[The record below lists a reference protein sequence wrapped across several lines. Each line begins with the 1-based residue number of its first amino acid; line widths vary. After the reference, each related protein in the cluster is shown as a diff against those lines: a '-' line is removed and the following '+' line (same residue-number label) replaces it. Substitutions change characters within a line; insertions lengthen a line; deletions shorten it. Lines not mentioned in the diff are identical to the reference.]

1 MTPDAPLNDPAAL
14 RRRYDGL
21 LLDAYGVLLDGERAL
36 PGAAASLDDLERDGC
51 AWLVVTNA
59 ASRLPE
65 TPSQEFATVGLAIPP
80 ERILTSGALLADPR
94 VAGDLR
100 GVRALVLGP
109 AGSRCYAEQASVLS
123 LTSPAPTRRANVAS
137 VPGRQ
142 FDRGYVSPRWRV
154 LARPSRR
161 CRRAVS
167 LRVCSAFRQ
176 ARHNTASVLI
186 LPFATSYHHFCRA
199 AGQTSSL
206 PHCRHTTTLSI

>member
-80 ERILTSGALLADPR
+80 ERILTSGELLSDPGA
-94 VAGDLR
+94 AGDLR

-109 AGSRCYAEQASVLS
+109 AGSRCYAEQPSVRSRLCF
-123 LTSPAPTRRANVAS
+123 TA
-137 VPGRQ
+137 
-142 FDRGYVSPRWRV
+142 
-154 LARPSRR
+154 LARSRKAIQALPPSRFS
-161 CRRAVS
+161 AS
-167 LRVCSAFRQ
+167 LLGLSAG
-176 ARHNTASVLI
+176 TA
-186 LPFATSYHHFCRA
+186 
-199 AGQTSSL
+199 
-206 PHCRHTTTLSI
+206 